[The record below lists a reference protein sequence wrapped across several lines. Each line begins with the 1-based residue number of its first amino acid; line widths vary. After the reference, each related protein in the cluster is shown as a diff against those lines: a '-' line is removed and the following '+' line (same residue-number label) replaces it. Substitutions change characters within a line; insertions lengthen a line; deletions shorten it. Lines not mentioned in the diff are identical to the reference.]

1 MNFKCAIFAGKWIWV
16 KKKFRP
22 QNRLRVCVCYF
33 FTLKNTRAV
42 KRKIYG
48 CGKSTFLQSN
58 YKGGIALVALS
69 ETTPWTFGYD
79 IVGATGLNCSK
90 RSLAQFEVYSVPGV
104 PQQSLTLNLD

>member
-1 MNFKCAIFAGKWIWV
+1 MNFECAIFAGKWILV
-16 KKKFRP
+16 KKTLDRKTGC
-22 QNRLRVCVCYF
+22 VCVCYF

-58 YKGGIALVALS
+58 YNGGIALVGFS
-69 ETTPWTFGYD
+69 ETTPWNFGYE

-104 PQQSLTLNLD
+104 PYQSLTLNLD